1 MPETT
6 VGAIVTRG
14 SDTSKIL
21 LTLRAVEPFKGRW
34 CLPGGHIERDEA
46 AERAVV
52 REVEEETGLAFDA
65 RFFDYFDE
73 ILPEHDIHAVVMVFE
88 GPGRGDLQLRE
99 EVREIRWFTLE
110 EAQQLDLAFQHNRIL
125 DAYAAR
131 NITPDLRSEM
141 LQEYA
146 VLKEEVVERIDVRS
160 QVLSFTLAIA
170 GVFLTL
176 GAQREVFVEPAVLLI
191 YPLLAAC
198 LATIWAQNDI
208 RTGQIGEYIKAWIE
222 PRLKGLHWER
232 YLSHEYGQ
240 RQNWLMRHIVEL
252 STYGVFLLSQVGVVL
267 VTAYQADWRFSWIEW
282 VLLAFDAV
290 ALVLTAYFIT
300 YRRRRVHKQPAD
312 RSLHTG

>member
-6 VGAIVTRG
+6 VGAIITRG

-21 LTLRAVEPFKGRW
+21 LTLRAVDPFKGSW
-34 CLPGGHIERDEA
+34 CLPGGHIEQDEA
-46 AERAVV
+46 AEKAVV
-52 REVEEETGLAFDA
+52 REIEEETGLTFDA
-65 RFFDYFDE
+65 RFFGYFDE

-88 GPGRGDLQLRE
+88 GLGRGDLRVRE

-125 DAYAAR
+125 DAYATR
-131 NITPDLRSEM
+131 KLTPELRSEM
-141 LQEYA
+141 LQEYT
-146 VLKEEVVERIDVRS
+146 VLKEEVVERIDARN

-176 GAQREVFVEPAVLLI
+176 GAQREVFVEPAIMLI

-198 LATIWAQNDI
+198 LATVWAQNDI

-222 PRLKGLHWER
+222 PRMEGLHWEHF
-232 YLSHEYGQ
+232 LSREYRQ
-240 RQNWLMRHIVEL
+240 RQNWLMRHTVEL

-267 VTAYQADWRFSWIEW
+267 VAAYQADWGFSWIEW
-282 VLLAFDAV
+282 VLLVSDAV

-300 YRRRRVHKQPAD
+300 YRRRRVHRQPAD
-312 RSLHTG
+312 RPLQKR